1 MKPALELSSKK
12 NREGLYEIYIRV
24 QDGNKKKRVKA
35 NLAVQKNQ
43 FKSKNH
49 NLKWIINHPNH
60 IKLNA
65 DLRKLLDEYEDVIF
79 SSGVNKQSVSPE
91 TIIHKIKNS
100 EESEYLVKFCKSK
113 ISLMDNYNHQKGYT
127 QTLNNWLDYIESEK
141 LGDLMFNQIT
151 VNIVKGFENFLRKKK
166 LKESTIYTNLK
177 RIRALFN
184 QAIKEEV
191 IEPKHYIF
199 RAYTMPKASNAK
211 KERLTIEELKL
222 FSNADYE
229 KGSLI
234 KNVQQTFLLS
244 FHLAGAR
251 VEDMLT
257 LKKSYIL
264 KDRIEY
270 TMDKTGAISSWK
282 ITPQMREILKYFKS
296 LKSSTSFLLPFLDDS
311 VERLANKDYK
321 LEIGRK
327 TSLLNKYLKKIAKD
341 LCIEKTITNHIARH
355 TFSSIAIK
363 ATGGN
368 INFVK
373 NALKHS
379 SSKIT
384 EAYLLS
390 LDNDSMDD
398 EMAKV
403 TSI

>member
-12 NREGLYEIYIRV
+12 NRQGLYEIYIRI

-35 NLAVQKNQ
+35 NLAVHKNQ

-49 NLKWIINHPNH
+49 NLKWIVNHPNH

-65 DLRKLLDEYEDVIF
+65 DLRMLLEEYEDVIF
-79 SSGVNKQSVSPE
+79 SSSVNKKTVSPE
-91 TIIHKIKNS
+91 TIIHKIKNN
-100 EESEYLVKFCKSK
+100 EDSEYLVKFCNSK

-127 QTLNNWLDYIESEK
+127 QTLNHWLDYTESEK
-141 LGDLMFNQIT
+141 LGDLMFTQIT
-151 VNIVKGFENFLRKKK
+151 VNIIKAFENFLRKKK

-211 KERLTIEELKL
+211 KERLTLDELKL
-222 FSNADYE
+222 FSNAYYE
-229 KGSLI
+229 KGSLT
-234 KNVQQTFLLS
+234 KNVQQAFLLS

-270 TMDKTGAISSWK
+270 TMDKTGSISSWK
-282 ITPQMREILKYFKS
+282 ITPQMREIIKYFKS
-296 LKSSTSFLLPFLDDS
+296 LKNSSSFLLPFLEDNIEKLS
-311 VERLANKDYK
+311 SKDYK

-327 TSLLNKYLKKIAKD
+327 TSLLNKYLKKIAD
-341 LCIEKTITNHIARH
+341 DVGIEKKITNHISRH

-403 TSI
+403 TNI

>member
-35 NLAVQKNQ
+35 NLAVHKNQ

-141 LGDLMFNQIT
+141 LGDLMFTQIT

-199 RAYTMPKASNAK
+199 RAYTMPKASSAK
-211 KERLTIEELKL
+211 KERLTLEELKL
-222 FSNADYE
+222 FASADYE

-234 KNVQQTFLLS
+234 KNVQQAFLLS
-244 FHLAGAR
+244 FYLAGAR

-257 LKKSYIL
+257 LKQSYVL

-282 ITPQMREILKYFKS
+282 ITPQMREIIKYFK
-296 LKSSTSFLLPFLDDS
+296 
-311 VERLANKDYK
+311 NY
-321 LEIGRK
+321 
-327 TSLLNKYLKKIAKD
+327 
-341 LCIEKTITNHIARH
+341 H
-355 TFSSIAIK
+355 
-363 ATGGN
+363 
-368 INFVK
+368 
-373 NALKHS
+373 
-379 SSKIT
+379 
-384 EAYLLS
+384 
-390 LDNDSMDD
+390 
-398 EMAKV
+398 
-403 TSI
+403 